1 MDVSNS
7 RPKQLI
13 ENAMKSLGISID
25 MKSEVSIIKEIF
37 IEMNIDDFETSDI
50 SMKNFINNALSKTQN
65 LAPLLS
71 QIQWGLEHKNPAVV
85 DFIEVALEKNWL
97 HPSPYIIK
105 TVHVIYILE
114 ALTVAMCNNNDFFV
128 EYVEHIRLK
137 EKELGIDSNHV
148 LKSFINTFPASLNF
162 FGTAKAVSLD
172 MAMVYFRVKREL
184 GELPV
189 NNENIDQLYRMKKI
203 SFLEHK
209 LLLPICNK
217 KHQCVCNDW
226 LRINIYEAGITEFK
240 HGFGDNALA
249 AHVLS
254 EDILKKCH
262 RESFELTSVFP
273 LGERSES
280 YTSLSGEGAYFPV
293 VALDEEWV
301 SLYRT
306 WNMAFILGELNDLHY
321 LFPKLLIPSVL
332 CCKDENFLGVRI
344 VSLWLSINSAL
355 MLNFNQSEKVMGP
368 KDRADMVFAWGEIN
382 KKYAEKLYS
391 SSVSSDSD
399 VLSESFKSRF
409 SHPYRNL
416 FSQIF
421 RFISR

>member
-13 ENAMKSLGISID
+13 EDAMKALGISID
-25 MKSEVSIIKEIF
+25 MNTEISIIKEIF
-37 IEMNIDDFETSDI
+37 IEMKIDDFETSDMPM
-50 SMKNFINNALSKTQN
+50 SSFLNNALSKPQA

-71 QIQWGLEHKNPAVV
+71 QIRWGLENKNPAVV
-85 DFIEVALEKNWL
+85 DFIEVALARRWL

-114 ALTVAMCNNNDFFV
+114 AITLAMCNNNDFFV

-137 EKELGIDSNHV
+137 EKEFGIDSNHIF
-148 LKSFINTFPASLNF
+148 KSFINTFPASLNF

-189 NNENIDQLYRMKKI
+189 NNENVDQLYRMKKI

-217 KHQCVCNDW
+217 INQCVCNDW
-226 LRINIYEAGITEFK
+226 LRINIYEAGITEFNN
-240 HGFGDNALA
+240 GFSDNAMA

-254 EDILKKCH
+254 EDILKHCH
-262 RESFELTSVFP
+262 RETFELTSVSP
-273 LGERSES
+273 LGGSNES
-280 YTSLSGEGAYFPV
+280 YTSLNGEGAYFPV
-293 VALDEEWV
+293 VALDEQWV

-306 WNMAFILGELNDLHY
+306 WNMAFILGELNNLHY

-368 KDRADMVFAWGEIN
+368 KNRKEMVLVWGEIN
-382 KKYAEKLYS
+382 KKYAEGLYS
-391 SSVSSDSD
+391 LNVNADSR
-399 VLSESFKSRF
+399 VLTSGFENRF

-421 RFISR
+421 SFINR

>member
-1 MDVSNS
+1 MVLSNNRS
-7 RPKQLI
+7 KQLI
-13 ENAMKSLGISID
+13 DNAMASLGISID
-25 MKSEVSIIKEIF
+25 MNTDISIIKEIF
-37 IEMNIDDFETSDI
+37 TEMNINDFETSDI
-50 SMKNFINNALSKTQN
+50 SMRSFLNNALSKPQN

-85 DFIEVALEKNWL
+85 DFIEIALEKNWL

-128 EYVEHIRLK
+128 EYVKHIRLK
-137 EKELGIDSNHV
+137 ERDLGIDSKHIF
-148 LKSFINTFPASLNF
+148 KSFINTFPASLNF

-172 MAMVYFRVKREL
+172 MAMVYFRIKREL
-184 GELPV
+184 GEMPV
-189 NNENIDQLYRMKKI
+189 NKEGVDNLYRMKKI

-217 KHQCVCNDW
+217 INQCVCNDW

-240 HGFGDNALA
+240 NGFSDNAMA

-254 EDILKKCH
+254 EDILKHCH
-262 RESFELTSVFP
+262 RETFELTSVFP
-273 LGERSES
+273 LGERNES
-280 YTSLSGEGAYFPV
+280 YTSLYGEGAYFPV
-293 VALDEEWV
+293 VALDEKWV
-301 SLYRT
+301 SLYRS
-306 WNMAFILGELNDLHY
+306 WNMAFILGELNNLHY

-355 MLNFNQSEKVMGP
+355 MLNFNQPEKVIGP
-368 KDRADMVFAWGEIN
+368 KNRAEMVLAWGEIN
-382 KKYAEKLYS
+382 KKYAEDLYS
-391 SSVSSDSD
+391 SSVNSDSI
-399 VLSESFKSRF
+399 VLNNSFKKRF
-409 SHPYRNL
+409 SKPYRNL
-416 FSQIF
+416 FGQVYS
-421 RFISR
+421 FINR